1 MSCALTSIVTE
12 VCSNAATANILLPGD
27 PALAG
32 STPPSVLGELAVTLE
47 LNPLYLMLPA
57 TITCCYAFMLPVSCP
72 PNAIVYKA
80 SGGPWCPL
88 PWCPGMK
95 SWQMVMAGAG
105 LNLVALGV
113 SRLSGATLVLD
124 MWWARSPCH
133 GAANTGLFRTVE
145 PNSPRT
151 VYGLPLYRFDS

>member
-27 PALAG
+27 PALASLHPTLSAG
-32 STPPSVLGELAVTLE
+32 RAGGHPGAEPPLPDAAGHHHLLLRLHAARQ
-47 LNPLYLMLPA
+47 LPA
-57 TITCCYAFMLPVSCP
+57 QRHRVQGLRWPMV
-72 PNAIVYKA
+72 
-80 SGGPWCPL
+80 PL

-113 SRLSGATLVLD
+113 SRLSGVTLVLD
-124 MWWARSPCH
+124 MMWWARSPLVH
-133 GAANTGLFRTVE
+133 AMDVGTPTSIRGSQYARDFFSLMAITL
-145 PNSPRT
+145 
-151 VYGLPLYRFDS
+151 

>member
-1 MSCALTSIVTE
+1 MT
-12 VCSNAATANILLPGD
+12 P
-27 PALAG
+27 PWPG

-113 SRLSGATLVLD
+113 SRLSGVTLVLD
-124 MWWARSPCH
+124 MMWWARSPLVH
-133 GAANTGLFRTVE
+133 AKDVGTPTSIRGNQYAWDFFSLMAITL
-145 PNSPRT
+145 
-151 VYGLPLYRFDS
+151 